1 MKATWHEKAKKIRL
15 LVLDV
20 DGVLTDGAIIYS
32 DNGGES
38 KSFNVKDGLGIKM
51 LTQEGIKVAIIS
63 GRNSRAVEYRAK
75 DLGIQ
80 EVYQGIK
87 DKVAVFDEILKKN
100 KINPEEIGFMGDD
113 LIDLPLLYRVGFAI
127 GVSDA
132 AREIKNAVDYVTKLP
147 GGKGAVREVCE
158 LILKSQKKWKRCLKP
173 LQ

>member
-1 MKATWHEKAKKIRL
+1 MIKKAQKVRL

-32 DNGGES
+32 DKGEEP

-51 LTQEGIKVAIIS
+51 LIQEGIKVAIIS
-63 GRNSRAVEYRAK
+63 GRKSRAVEYRANE
-75 DLGIQ
+75 LGIQ

-87 DKVAVFDEILKKN
+87 NKVAIFEEILKRN
-100 KINPEEIGFMGDD
+100 KMNPEETSFIGDD
-113 LIDLPLLYRVGFAI
+113 LIDLPLLSRVGFAV

-132 AREIKNAVDYVTKLP
+132 VKEVKKAADYVTRLP

-158 LILKSQKKWKRCLKP
+158 LLLQSQKKWNKYVKQ

>member
-1 MKATWHEKAKKIRL
+1 MIEKAKKLRL
-15 LVLDV
+15 LILDV
-20 DGVLTDGAIIYS
+20 DGVLTDGSIIYS

-51 LTQEGIKVAIIS
+51 LLQGGIKVAIIS

-75 DLGIQ
+75 DLGIK
-80 EVYQGIK
+80 EVYQGVK
-87 DKVAVFDEILKKN
+87 DKVAIFDEILKRN

-127 GVSDA
+127 GVADA
-132 AREIKNAVDYVTKLP
+132 VKEVKKAVDYVTKVP

-158 LILKSQKKWKRCLKP
+158 LVLKSQGKWKTCFEQL
-173 LQ
+173 L